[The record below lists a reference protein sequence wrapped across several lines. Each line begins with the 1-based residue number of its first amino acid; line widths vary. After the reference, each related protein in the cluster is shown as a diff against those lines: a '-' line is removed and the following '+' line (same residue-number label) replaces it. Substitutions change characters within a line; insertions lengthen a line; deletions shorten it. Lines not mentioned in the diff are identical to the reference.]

1 MSLSSLATAF
11 FGAIGFLLFVGAG
24 WLVGDNYETLFY
36 ETPESVGSNEHY
48 MAERNFN
55 AALWMF
61 VISIP
66 FFICAYFASRP
77 QRVKIVKDYKNKD
90 RGNDGEE
97 HIVFYYA
104 ECIGVLGS
112 NKSQPVEEASY
123 VYIDDDKI
131 IVKILKSKVRIKIPF
146 STITYVQNVDA
157 GNKEELDR
165 IIGLDSI
172 SALVGRRDFLRKR
185 HHIVTI
191 IKYTDEDLAP
201 QVIALDFLDN
211 TKHAQPLIDKK
222 MRQQASKPLH
232 NDTNQDIVSVA
243 DEISKLAKLKDQGI
257 ITGEEFSQMKSN
269 LMKRMHS

>member
-11 FGAIGFLLFVGAG
+11 FGAIGFLLFVGGG
-24 WLVGDNYETLFY
+24 WLAVGNYETLFN

-48 MAERNFN
+48 RAERNFN

-97 HIVFYYA
+97 PIIFYYA
-104 ECIGVLGS
+104 EYIGS

-123 VYIDDDKI
+123 VYIHDDKI

-146 STITYVQNVDA
+146 STITHIQNVDA
-157 GNKEELDR
+157 RNKEQLDR

-185 HHIVTI
+185 HDIVTI

-211 TKHAQPLIDKK
+211 TKHAQPLIEKQ

-243 DEISKLAKLKDQGI
+243 DEISKLAKLKDQGV

-269 LMKRMHS
+269 LMKRMHG